1 MNFSDIDQKS
11 TPLTI
16 LAEGCFHTSQAK
28 TATGVIR
35 YGNWIIS
42 SVIDSANQGKTVKE
56 VTGIENSAPVVAD
69 IKAALALNPKPK
81 ALLIGIAPVG
91 GALPPEWRPILK
103 EAITNGLDIISG
115 LHFFLNEDTELT
127 KLAEKHNVKLW
138 DIRNPDIYS
147 ASAKQSVTTQK
158 ARPENIKVI
167 TMVGSDC
174 NIGKMCVA
182 LELDKLAK
190 KQGLNSAFVATGQ
203 TGIMISGNGIPID
216 RIISDFAA
224 GAMENAIE
232 EVIENDLSCEA
243 SAKQEAI
250 HNNKQFIWIEGQGSL
265 IHPGYSGV
273 TLSLLHGSNPDAM
286 ILCHK
291 PDRIKVYNQYD
302 ITIPSLTKLIEIYE
316 NAAQWI
322 TNDGKTPAKVI
333 GIALNTSAYSEAEA
347 QELINKAKTETKLP
361 VTDPIRYGVED
372 LLNATNL

>member
-1 MNFSDIDQKS
+1 MNFSDIDQQS

-42 SVIDSANQGKTVKE
+42 SIIDSANQGKTVKE
-56 VTGIENSAPVVAD
+56 VTAIENTAPVVTD
-69 IKAALALNPKPK
+69 IKAALTLNPKPK

-91 GALPPEWRPILK
+91 GALPPEWRPILE

-115 LHFFLNEDTELT
+115 LHFFLNDDFELAQ
-127 KLAEKHNVKLW
+127 LAEKHKVKLW

-158 ARPENIKVI
+158 PRPENIKVI

-182 LELDKLAK
+182 LELDRLAK

-216 RIISDFAA
+216 GIISDFAA

-232 EVIENDLSCEA
+232 EVIESNIVIA
-243 SAKQEAI
+243 RSAQHDVAI
-250 HNNKQFIWIEGQGSL
+250 QNNKQFIWIEGQGSL

-316 NAAQWI
+316 NATQWI

-333 GIALNTSAYSEAEA
+333 GIALNTSAYLEAEA
-347 QELINKAKTETKLP
+347 QELISNAKAETKLP

-372 LLNATNL
+372 LLNPLL

>member
-11 TPLTI
+11 TPLTL

-35 YGNWIIS
+35 YGDWIIS

-56 VTGIENSAPVVAD
+56 VTGIENTAPVVAD

-91 GALPPEWRPILK
+91 GALPQEWRPILA
-103 EAITNGLDIISG
+103 EAISNGLDIISG
-115 LHFFLNEDTELT
+115 LHFFLNDDSE
-127 KLAEKHNVKLW
+127 LAELAKKHKVKLW

-158 ARPENIKVI
+158 PRPENIKVI

-182 LELDKLAK
+182 LELDRLAK

-232 EVIENDLSCEA
+232 EVIKSSDVIARNVSD
-243 SAKQEAI
+243 EAI
-250 HNNKQFIWIEGQGSL
+250 QKQLIFIEGQGSL

-273 TLSLLHGSNPDAM
+273 TLSLLHGSNPDSM

-291 PDRIKVYNQYD
+291 PDRIKVYNQYN

-316 NAAQWI
+316 NATQWI
-322 TNDGKTPAKVI
+322 TNDGKSPAKVI
-333 GIALNTSAYSEAEA
+333 GIALNTSAYSESEA
-347 QELINKAKTETKLP
+347 QELISKAKAETKLP
-361 VTDPIRYGVED
+361 VTDPIRYGVEE
-372 LLNATNL
+372 LLHAVNL

>member
-1 MNFSDIDQKS
+1 VNFSDIDQKS
-11 TPLTI
+11 TPLTL

-35 YGNWIIS
+35 YGDWIIS

-56 VTGIENSAPVVAD
+56 VTGIENTAPVVAD

-91 GALPPEWRPILK
+91 GALPQEWRPILA
-103 EAITNGLDIISG
+103 EAISNGLDIISG
-115 LHFFLNEDTELT
+115 LHFFLNDDSE
-127 KLAEKHNVKLW
+127 LAELAKKHKVKLW

-158 ARPENIKVI
+158 PRPENIKVI

-182 LELDKLAK
+182 LELDRLAK

-232 EVIENDLSCEA
+232 EVIKSSDVIARNVSD
-243 SAKQEAI
+243 EAI
-250 HNNKQFIWIEGQGSL
+250 QKQLIFIEGQGSL

-273 TLSLLHGSNPDAM
+273 TLSLLHGSNPDSM

-291 PDRIKVYNQYD
+291 PDRIKVYNQYN

-316 NAAQWI
+316 NATQWI
-322 TNDGKTPAKVI
+322 TNDGKSPAKVI
-333 GIALNTSAYSEAEA
+333 GIALNTSAYSESEA
-347 QELINKAKTETKLP
+347 QELISKAKAETKLP
-361 VTDPIRYGVED
+361 VTDPIRYGVEE
-372 LLNATNL
+372 LLHAVNL